1 MAKKQVTR
9 RKPQST
15 PVLSR
20 VRSGVQQMQR
30 DAEAALNRARK
41 EAARLSRQQQRALTG
56 VVKQAQ
62 GLRSDFEKLV
72 KRASKDIE
80 ARPKQILAL
89 LEKEAEKRLEPI
101 VKRLL
106 APSRQ
111 EMRRL
116 AQRVH
121 DLEQLLQQHA
131 HAEPPAAPA
140 PPAFPPGDVVGPSA
154 GD

>member
-9 RKPQST
+9 RTPQPT

-30 DAEAALNRARK
+30 DAEAALNRARQ
-41 EAARLSRQQQRALTG
+41 EAARLSRQQQRALAG

-80 ARPKQILAL
+80 ARPKQMLAL

-111 EMRRL
+111 ELRRL

-131 HAEPPAAPA
+131 HAEPPVAAVPS
-140 PPAFPPGDVVGPSA
+140 FPPGDVVGPSA

>member
-1 MAKKQVTR
+1 MAKKQVSR
-9 RKPQST
+9 SKPQST

-41 EAARLSRQQQRALTG
+41 EALRLSREQQRALDG
-56 VVKQAQ
+56 VLKQAR
-62 GLRSDFEKLV
+62 GLRTDFEKLV

-80 ARPKQILAL
+80 SRPKQLLTL
-89 LEKEAEKRLEPI
+89 LEKEAEKRLEPV

-111 EMRRL
+111 ELRRL
-116 AQRVH
+116 MQRVQE
-121 DLEQLLQQHA
+121 LEHAVQQHA
-131 HAEPPAAPA
+131 HAETPA
-140 PPAFPPGDVVGPSA
+140 PPERPSFPPGDIVGPSA